1 MNDKIEEPRIAQRL
15 FLLCWMVYFSAYLGR
30 LNYSS
35 AMTVMIRDLIITKSQ
50 AGFISMIYFFAY
62 GIGQL
67 INGFIG
73 DRLNSKKMITY
84 GLTVSAIMNLLMS
97 LSRNFLVMS
106 IVWCINGY
114 AQSMIWPP
122 IIRIFSERL
131 EMKSKLKYSVDIASS
146 QPAGT
151 LASYLLSVAI
161 LSFFNWQYVFFAA
174 GILLLIVVFIW
185 NSGYRTIE
193 KYLGILDGKM
203 KENDTDGFEKSTANA
218 PKQMNF
224 KGLICGSGILM
235 FVIPIFVHGILKDGV
250 VSWVPTYISETFHVD
265 ASISILLTTLIPLI
279 NLSGAYMGRYIFI
292 KMKNDEVKAAIFFFA
307 VAVSMLSVLYLF
319 GNRYIILTALIL
331 SVITAS
337 MMAINT
343 LLISLY
349 PLRFEKQG
357 RVATVSGFLNAM
369 AYLGTALSTFTIGI
383 LVQNKGW
390 NGTILSWIFVTIIA
404 LITCVMRYRKTQNEQ
419 FLTTQNK

>member
-1 MNDKIEEPRIAQRL
+1 MNINNKIKDPKIALKL
-15 FLLCWMVYFSAYLGR
+15 FLLCWVVYFSAYLGR

-35 AMTVMIRDLIITKSQ
+35 AMTVMIRDSIITKSQ

-62 GIGQL
+62 GIGQF

-73 DRLNSKKMITY
+73 DRMNSKKMITC
-84 GLTVSAIMNLLMS
+84 GLTLSAIMNILMS
-97 LSRNFLVMS
+97 LSQNFIIMS

-114 AQSMIWPP
+114 AQSTIWPP

-131 EMKSKLKYSVDIASS
+131 EMKEKLKYSVDIASS

-151 LASYLLSVAI
+151 FASYFLSVAI
-161 LSFFNWQYVFFAA
+161 LSFFEWQHVFSVAGILILIVVLIWNAGFKSIERYLGIQDSKIEERVSEDFDKNFVSLPNQMDFKSMILGS
-174 GILLLIVVFIW
+174 GILLLI
-185 NSGYRTIE
+185 
-193 KYLGILDGKM
+193 
-203 KENDTDGFEKSTANA
+203 
-218 PKQMNF
+218 
-224 KGLICGSGILM
+224 
-235 FVIPIFVHGILKDGV
+235 IPIFVHGILKDGV
-250 VSWVPTYISETFHVD
+250 VSWVPTYIGETFNVD
-265 ASISILLTTLIPLI
+265 ASISILFTTLIPLI
-279 NLSGAYMGRYIFI
+279 NLSGAYMGRYVFK
-292 KMKNDEVKAAIFFFA
+292 KMKNDEVKATIFFFA
-307 VAVSMLSVLYLF
+307 IAVFMLFVLYGF

-343 LLISLY
+343 LLISFY

-369 AYLGTALSTFTIGI
+369 AYLGTAVSTFSIGI

-390 NGTILSWIFVTIIA
+390 NVTILSWIIITIIA
-404 LITCVMRYRKTQNEQ
+404 LITCVLGLRKIR
-419 FLTTQNK
+419 K